1 MQIKIKTDKF
11 EFKAILDESETAKA
25 IYESLPLKAKGF
37 RWGGEIYFSI
47 PVHVEY
53 ENPKEIVNKG
63 DLAFW
68 PHGDAFCIFFGKT
81 PASLEKEIRPASAV
95 NIFGKI
101 DGSLDNLNLVK
112 DGETILVER
121 D

>member
-11 EFKAILDESETAKA
+11 EFKAELNESKTAKA
-25 IYESLPLKAKGF
+25 IYESLPVKAKGF

-53 ENPKEIVNKG
+53 ENPKEIVAKG

-68 PHGDAFCIFFGKT
+68 PNGDAFCIFFGKT
-81 PASLEKEIRPASAV
+81 PASLENEIRPASAV

-101 DGSLDNLNLVK
+101 ISPLDNLNFVK
-112 DGETILVER
+112 DGESIIVER

>member
-1 MQIKIKTDKF
+1 MLF
-11 EFKAILDESETAKA
+11 VS
-25 IYESLPLKAKGF
+25 SL
-37 RWGGEIYFSI
+37 E
-47 PVHVEY
+47 
-53 ENPKEIVNKG
+53 
-63 DLAFW
+63 
-68 PHGDAFCIFFGKT
+68 T

-101 DGSLDNLNLVK
+101 DGALDNLNLVK